1 MLFRLSEVT
10 KSYGGT
16 EVLRGVSFQVN
27 PGEKVG
33 LVGRNGAGK
42 STVFRLVT
50 GAEAPDT
57 GDVFKANSLKL
68 GLLDQHVDFGPGESV
83 HTAALSAFK
92 EIHDMEAEM
101 RRLEKVM
108 ETDHSEPILDRYAE
122 LQIAYEHADGFSYA
136 ARAESI
142 LLGLGFTREMWSL
155 DTGTLSGGQKNR
167 LGMARLLLSNADV
180 LLLDEP
186 TNHLDVGAV
195 EWLENFL
202 SDYNGSYVVISHDR
216 YFLDRT
222 TNRIVEIENGRAVT
236 YTGNYSA
243 FLVERELR
251 REQQMREYENQQA
264 FINKTQEFI
273 RRNLEGQKTK
283 QAKSRRNML
292 QRMDRVEAVAS
303 EKHGGNFNL
312 KRVERTGNNVLT
324 LEEVKIGY
332 GQKVLA
338 SGIDLSLHRGEALG
352 IIGANGTG
360 KTTLLKTIL
369 GELAPLGGELRWGTK
384 INIGYYAQNLEE
396 LEPRNEVVQELRR
409 VAPLADNGEL
419 RSFLA
424 RFLFFGE
431 DVFKLVGDLSGG
443 EKGRLALAK
452 LIYSR
457 KNVLILDEPTNHLD
471 IPAREALEAALDEYD
486 GTLITVSHDRFFL
499 DRIATQ
505 VLAFE
510 PGRVNVFNGNYTEYH
525 DWKDDQSVPP
535 AVTASGKPSNE
546 RAEPV
551 RKPSTADISG
561 GDQGAS
567 DNGSAGGPNSNKS
580 LISDQGAKQKAR
592 ATAPSGGN
600 ASSSKL
606 AAPVAKSVLSKNQR
620 DRIQKRIAE
629 IESRIPTLEDGVGKL
644 TVELSSPKVAS
655 DFGRVAEISEQ
666 IKATESEVASLYA
679 EWDSLADQL

>member
-1 MLFRLSEVT
+1 MLFRLSDVK

-16 EVLRGVSFQVN
+16 EILRGVSFQVN

-42 STVFRLVT
+42 TTVFRLIT
-50 GAEAPDT
+50 GKESTDS
-57 GDVFKANSLKL
+57 GDVFKANGLKL
-68 GLLDQHVDFGPGESV
+68 GLLDQHVDFSTGETV

-92 EIHDMEAEM
+92 EIHDIEAEM
-101 RRLEKVM
+101 RALEKTM
-108 ETDHSEPILDRYAE
+108 ETDHSDPILERYAE
-122 LQIAYEHADGFSYA
+122 LQIAFEHADGFSYA
-136 ARAESI
+136 ARAEAI

-155 DTGTLSGGQKNR
+155 STATLSGGQKNR
-167 LGMARLLLSNADV
+167 LGMARLLLSSADV

-186 TNHLDVGAV
+186 TNHLDVNAV

-202 SDYNGSYVVISHDR
+202 TEYDGSYVVISHDR

-222 TNRIVEIENGRAVT
+222 TNRIIEIENGKAVT

-243 FLVERELR
+243 FLEERALR
-251 REQQMREYENQQA
+251 REQQLREYENQQA

-292 QRMDRVEAVAS
+292 QRMERLDAVVS
-303 EKHGGNFNL
+303 EKQGGNFGL
-312 KRVERTGNNVLT
+312 KKVERAGNNVLT
-324 LEEVKIGY
+324 VEELSIGY
-332 GQKVLA
+332 EEKRLA

-360 KTTLLKTIL
+360 KTTFLRTVL
-369 GELAPLGGELRWGTK
+369 GEIRELDGEIRWGTK
-384 INIGYYAQNLEE
+384 TNIGYYAQNLEE
-396 LEPRNEVVQELRR
+396 LEPRNEVIQELRR

-452 LIYSR
+452 LIYSQ

-486 GTLITVSHDRFFL
+486 GTIITVSHDRFFL
-499 DRIATQ
+499 DKIATQ
-505 VLAFE
+505 ILAFE
-510 PGRVNVFNGNYTEYH
+510 ENGVEVFDGNYTGYH
-525 DWKDDQSVPP
+525 DWKAAKKSVRTDGPSDLSNGSRRLT
-535 AVTASGKPSNE
+535 VTPRKESPNGENKE
-546 RAEPV
+546 RA
-551 RKPSTADISG
+551 K
-561 GDQGAS
+561 
-567 DNGSAGGPNSNKS
+567 
-580 LISDQGAKQKAR
+580 
-592 ATAPSGGN
+592 
-600 ASSSKL
+600 
-606 AAPVAKSVLSKNQR
+606 LSKNQR
-620 DRIQKRIAE
+620 DRIEKRIGE
-629 IESRIPTLEDGVGKL
+629 IESDIQMLESTIGSISAEIADPATSSDPSKL
-644 TVELSSPKVAS
+644 ANATDRLTNAETELS
-655 DFGRVAEISEQ
+655 ELYSEW
-666 IKATESEVASLYA
+666 ESLSG
-679 EWDSLADQL
+679 SI

>member
-1 MLFRLSEVT
+1 MLFRLSDAT
-10 KSYGGT
+10 KSYAGT

-42 STVFRLVT
+42 TTVFRLIT
-50 GAEAPDT
+50 GKESADS
-57 GDVFKANSLKL
+57 GDVFKANNLKL
-68 GLLDQHVDFGPGESV
+68 GLLDQHVDFGAGETV

-92 EIHDMEAEM
+92 EIHDIEAEM
-101 RRLEKVM
+101 RALEKTM
-108 ETDHSEPILDRYAE
+108 ETDHSEAVLDRYAE
-122 LQIAYEHADGFSYA
+122 LQIAFEHADGFTYA
-136 ARAESI
+136 ARAEAI
-142 LLGLGFTREMWSL
+142 LLGLGYTRQMWDL
-155 DTGTLSGGQKNR
+155 DTATLSGGQKNR

-202 SDYNGSYVVISHDR
+202 TDYNGSYVVISHDR

-222 TNRIVEIENGRAVT
+222 TNRIIEIENGRAVT
-236 YTGNYSA
+236 YSGNYSA

-251 REQQMREYENQQA
+251 REQQMREFENQQA

-292 QRMDRVEAVAS
+292 ERMDRLEGVAS

-312 KRVERTGNNVLT
+312 KKVERTGNNVLT
-324 LEEVKIGY
+324 TEELEIGY
-332 GQKVLA
+332 GEKVLA
-338 SGIDLSLHRGEALG
+338 SGIDLSLHRGGALG

-360 KTTLLKTIL
+360 KTTFLKTLL
-369 GELAPLGGELRWGTK
+369 GEIPELGGEIRWGTK
-384 INIGYYAQNLEE
+384 TNMGYYAQNLEE
-396 LEPRNEVVQELRR
+396 LEPRNEVIQELRR
-409 VAPLADNGEL
+409 VAQLADNGEL

-424 RFLFFGE
+424 RFLFSGE

-486 GTLITVSHDRFFL
+486 GTIVTVSHDRFFL
-499 DRIATQ
+499 DRVATQ
-505 VLAFE
+505 ILAFE
-510 PGRVNVFNGNYTEYH
+510 PDRVDVFDGNYTEYH
-525 DWKDDQSVPP
+525 DWKLEKKEVSSPGRKERNNTSRDLVESPNATLENSAAEYSV
-535 AVTASGKPSNE
+535 AV
-546 RAEPV
+546 
-551 RKPSTADISG
+551 
-561 GDQGAS
+561 
-567 DNGSAGGPNSNKS
+567 
-580 LISDQGAKQKAR
+580 
-592 ATAPSGGN
+592 GGN
-600 ASSSKL
+600 AGENERVTRTT
-606 AAPVAKSVLSKNQR
+606 AADGPGGNKRSTLSKNQK
-620 DRIQKRIAE
+620 DRIEKRITEIEGLIPELEKQVENLTAELSRPEIASDFPRLASVTETIKTTEARIAE
-629 IESRIPTLEDGVGKL
+629 
-644 TVELSSPKVAS
+644 
-655 DFGRVAEISEQ
+655 
-666 IKATESEVASLYA
+666 LYA
-679 EWDSLADQL
+679 EWDSIAEQL